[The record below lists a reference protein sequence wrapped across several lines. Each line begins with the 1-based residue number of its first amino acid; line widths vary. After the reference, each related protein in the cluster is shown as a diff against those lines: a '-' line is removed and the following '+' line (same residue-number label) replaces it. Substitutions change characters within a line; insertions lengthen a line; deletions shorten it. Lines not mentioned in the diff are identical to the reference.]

1 MELISRLPGKAARV
15 RISSMKR
22 TVVLWTLLF
31 GLLPLAR
38 SQVGVLAGVSLE
50 QSELLPDEKM
60 DLKLTIQNRSGQDLL
75 LGTVSDWLTFTVL
88 GEKDRVVPLLRDD
101 HKYTAGETN
110 VPAGLFASSDFDLTP
125 YFDFRQPGRYTIKA
139 TIKIPQWGQEVTVT
153 PVSFTIVNGIR
164 LANMPD
170 LEVGVPPAVAKAAEY
185 ELMNMTDMEP
195 GVPFSSNHPPVIRK
209 YFLERSD
216 VKGDMKLFV
225 RLTDATG
232 NRTARLVPIGPFF
245 GFTQPDVMLDRAM
258 DLHVLH
264 QTGSQTFTYCVVD
277 TLGQIL
283 QRETYQYT
291 EQRPVLR
298 HDEAGG
304 VVVAGGKRVVTASDL
319 PPPQPAAPALSADR
333 NFPGSKPN

>member
-1 MELISRLPGKAARV
+1 MRNGGNWRLPQEAAGV
-15 RISSMKR
+15 KMGLMKR
-22 TVVLWTLLF
+22 IVVLWTLLF

-38 SQVGVLAGVSLE
+38 SQVGVSAGLSLD

-60 DLKLTIQNRSGQDLL
+60 YLKLTIQNRSGRDLV
-75 LGTVSDWLTFTVL
+75 LGTVSNWLTFSVV
-88 GEKDRVVPLLRDD
+88 GEKDRVAPLLRDD
-101 HKYTAGETN
+101 LDYTAGETN
-110 VPAGLFASSDFDLTP
+110 VPAGLFASREFNLTP

-139 TIKIPQWGQEVTVT
+139 TIKIPQWNQEVAVT

-170 LEVGVPPAVAKAAEY
+170 MEVGVPFFTNQAPE
-185 ELMNMTDMEP
+185 
-195 GVPFSSNHPPVIRK
+195 IRK

-216 VKGDMKLFV
+216 TPGNRKLFV

-232 NRTARLVPIGPFF
+232 NRTTRLVPIGPYFA
-245 GFTQPDVMLDRAM
+245 FTQPDVLLDRAN

-264 QTGSQTFTYCVVD
+264 QTAAQTFTYCVID

-291 EQRPVLR
+291 DQRPVLR
-298 HDEAGG
+298 ADGKGG
-304 VVVAGGKRVVTASDL
+304 VGVLGGRRVVTDNDL
-319 PPPQPAAPALSADR
+319 PPPQPVSTVQL
-333 NFPGSKPN
+333 PNTNVPVRMP